1 MAVTAPKKVTE
12 KQAQQLAEVLVRTK
26 FEPQARDFQPIE
38 WLEDGWRI
46 EYLNGNKPFELK
58 FIADESLFVKGPI
71 DAANPT
77 EEEIQDAKS
86 ADFAEAEIPGFDL
99 MALIEYASSGQD
111 QDWQG
116 AIDQLILDSEDL
128 QEFTEGL
135 PGVYAEIPADAL
147 AEAMQYAMSEA
158 NRAGFLS

>member
-1 MAVTAPKKVTE
+1 
-12 KQAQQLAEVLVRTK
+12 
-26 FEPQARDFQPIE
+26 
-38 WLEDGWRI
+38 
-46 EYLNGNKPFELK
+46 
-58 FIADESLFVKGPI
+58 
-71 DAANPT
+71 
-77 EEEIQDAKS
+77 
-86 ADFAEAEIPGFDL
+86 

-135 PGVYAEIPADAL
+135 PGVYTEIPADEL

-158 NRAGFLS
+158 NRAGFLSM